1 MKPMKTKLKLSTL
14 VLLMAGIVSTSAC
27 KKELTDE
34 NAISE
39 SPISEKK
46 EVLMKID
53 QDIDFIAKQLASS
66 LNEKEIRQFI
76 KNEAL
81 KKFDGDFDIL
91 YKDAKSK
98 IVNGKTFQNHLAG
111 TGTTSLSTTKSMS
124 STPEQSKKLESIG
137 NYVPLL
143 NIAVPVNIEKWDTEN
158 FTPLVAVRPIG
169 YNEKTTD
176 KIKAYDTEGNIH
188 WLNAKEQPDFP
199 VIVIGLNERTIETAN
214 GNVVLK
220 SSNSSFTK
228 IAKNKATQPGTKA
241 EYYED
246 PNDGGSSGG
255 GGGPTSNTGKHHIN
269 GCYEY
274 LTGINCTDIDQYEG
288 WIAGAPELRLRIF
301 YADFQ
306 NSTFDDA
313 KEISILM
320 EPNQRSDV
328 NNTWWE
334 LGTSQQLWTW
344 NYQNT
349 GISQLYSWYEEDE
362 SISFSGDKLVEIAGS
377 YKQLVALPG
386 GIYTLVALALAKSIT
401 IKQSTEFIGRVEV
414 NAGPDIYEY
423 GVGTGLRFRSRT
435 ATCSEYNQNI
445 FNNIQ

>member
-1 MKPMKTKLKLSTL
+1 MCI
-14 VLLMAGIVSTSAC
+14 GITFQAC
-27 KKELTDE
+27 KKELGDE
-34 NAISE
+34 DTIE
-39 SPISEKK
+39 ERPISEKK
-46 EVLMKID
+46 QVLMKID

-66 LNEKEIRQFI
+66 LNKKEIRQFI

-91 YKDAKSK
+91 YKDAKNK
-98 IVNGKTFQNHLAG
+98 IINGQTFQNHLAG
-111 TGTTSLSTTKSMS
+111 SGNIPVNTTKSTS
-124 STPEQSKKLESIG
+124 STSEQSKKIEGIG

-143 NIAVPVNIEKWDTEN
+143 NIAVPVNIEKWDTEI
-158 FTPLVAVRPIG
+158 FTPLVAIRSID
-169 YNEKTTD
+169 YDEKTTE
-176 KIKAYDTEGNIH
+176 KVKAYDKDGNIH
-188 WLNAKEQPDFP
+188 WLDARKQPDFP
-199 VIVIGLNERTIETAN
+199 VVVIGLNERTIETVN
-214 GNVVLK
+214 GDVVLK
-220 SSNSSFTK
+220 SSNNSYKKPTN
-228 IAKNKATQPGTKA
+228 NKVLQPSTTSN
-241 EYYED
+241 YFYD
-246 PNDGGSSGG
+246 PNEGSSGG
-255 GGGPTSNTGKHHIN
+255 VGGGPTSNTGKYHIN

-274 LTGINCTDIDQYEG
+274 LTGINCTDITQYEG

-306 NSTFDDA
+306 NAKFDDS

-320 EPNQRSDV
+320 EPNNRSDV
-328 NNTWWE
+328 NDKWWE

-344 NYQNT
+344 NYQDT

-386 GIYTLVALALAKSIT
+386 GIYTFVALALAKSIT

-435 ATCSEYNQNI
+435 ATCSEYDQNI
-445 FNNIQ
+445 FNNINIQ